1 MTIFSN
7 WETTWRA
14 PSLLSNAL
22 LPASWAYS
30 IALALKPEPKPTGVE
45 GLQVVSVGNL
55 IVGGAGKTPVVIYL
69 ADWALRAGQR
79 VAILSR
85 GYGRASTA
93 AVHWSSETPRL
104 PDVTQVGDEPRLI
117 ARRLPAVE
125 LFIDADRLTA
135 ARAAKAAGCTVAILD
150 DGYQHQQLARDV
162 NLLIDAGIGNGR
174 LLPAGPLREPL
185 SAAARADVLWARDG
199 ARDLAASPAATRVS
213 ATHEVT
219 TALAPDGTEQPIWK
233 LKNRRV
239 IAFAA
244 LARPSRFLK
253 DLADAGANVL
263 ESHLFSDHAAF
274 TPADIRRLEQAA
286 ERNDALLVTTEK
298 DRERLP
304 ETMALWLPRVTVRL
318 DEGREELAQRLGWP
332 LV

>member
-1 MTIFSN
+1 MN
-7 WETTWRA
+7 WENTWKT
-14 PSLLSNAL
+14 PSLLSSAL

-30 IALALKPEPKPTGVE
+30 IALALKPEPQPTRVE
-45 GLQVVSVGNL
+45 GLQIVSVGNL
-55 IVGGAGKTPVVIYL
+55 IVGGAGKTPVVLFL
-69 ADWALRAGQR
+69 ADWALRAGHR

-85 GYGRASTA
+85 GYGRAATQP
-93 AVHWSSETPRL
+93 VHWSNETPRL
-104 PDVTQVGDEPRLI
+104 PDVEQVGDEPRLI
-117 ARRLPAVE
+117 ARRLPSAH
-125 LFIDADRLTA
+125 LFIDADRLAA

-199 ARDLAASPAATRVS
+199 ANDLMPPPSATRVC
-213 ATHEVT
+213 ATHEVIT
-219 TALAPDGTEQPIWK
+219 VLAPDGSEHPIWK

-253 DLADAGANVL
+253 DLTDAGANLVQ
-263 ESHLFSDHAAF
+263 SHLFADHAAF
-274 TPADIRRLEQAA
+274 STADLRHLEEAA

-304 ETMALWLPRVTVRL
+304 QTMPVWLPRVTIRL
-318 DEGREELAQRLGWP
+318 DQGREALAQRLGWP